1 MKKVALPIVLLIC
14 GLLAFSCTN
23 YTWVIPRCEWVNADA
38 VQPLPVSVYQPTQSD
53 TCIAYLPPFDHA
65 GWFES
70 NLNSRRLR
78 GQTNVRIGCSHC
90 PAGNQDC
97 DSNNNCGGCTT
108 ATFSFDFA
116 TVQEDAEIVSAKL
129 AVYVLA
135 DQGSI
140 LQTILKAR
148 KNVGGD
154 YAVVAG
160 APVIV
165 DNWALYDITPFA
177 CEAVAERRNAADLEL
192 SLPCRAGARPW
203 LATVALSGKKDIS
216 EPRIVFEFR

>member
-1 MKKVALPIVLLIC
+1 MKKVALLI
-14 GLLAFSCTN
+14 GLLLCSLIAFSCTN
-23 YTWVIPRCEWVNADA
+23 YKWAIPRCEWVDADA
-38 VQPLPVSVYQPTQSD
+38 VQPLPASVYQPVQND
-53 TCIAYLPPFDHA
+53 TCVAYLPPFDHG

-78 GQTNVRIGCSHC
+78 GQTTVRVGCSHC

-97 DSNNNCGGCTT
+97 DSTNNCGGCTT

-129 AVYVLA
+129 AVFVLA
-135 DQGSI
+135 DQDSMAH
-140 LQTILKAR
+140 TILKGR

-154 YAVVAG
+154 YAVVAD

-165 DNWALYDITPFA
+165 GNWALYDITAFA
-177 CEAVAERRNAADLEL
+177 CEAVVERRNAADLEL
-192 SLPCRAGARPW
+192 SLPCQAGPRAW
-203 LATVALSGKKDIS
+203 LATVALSGKKDTS
-216 EPRIVFEFR
+216 EPKIVFELR